1 MPLNTK
7 SRFVSLV
14 VGLIVSCQ
22 VVDMQPTDIVFTDK
36 ILSLIPQAE
45 ASGIFD
51 YSGYVPD
58 GMLQHYIPLVIQ
70 PTPTRV
76 IAKSTREEN
85 EALLLETSSEDTTQ
99 AVDMATD
106 TEVVKSTVAIEAP
119 SQKIETTAE
128 RKILD
133 LTPQG
138 ESIITFD
145 YSGEVPDGMLQISK
159 PITAQPAQSRLIA
172 VLGNEETEKPQLETP
187 VEEPVQTVDASV
199 DPAKISSVANIE
211 TREITSNI
219 GVEPKIEESEAAI
232 EISARTAKLSVVPPD
247 NVWDRIRSGYQLDN
261 LDNKIVRKYE
271 VFYSKNPKTMERII
285 DRAKDYLPYIVSE
298 VERRGLPLELALLPV
313 VESAYNPR
321 AYSRA
326 GAAGLWQFM
335 PYTGKQYGLLQNWWY
350 EGRRDIV
357 ASTDAA
363 LRHLYDLSVVFDND
377 WHLALAAYN
386 AGMYGVKK
394 AMKKNRKRNKPTDY
408 SNLSLLRETR
418 HFVPKLIAVRN
429 IVSDPEA
436 FGLTLPYLPMEPR
449 FEIVHF
455 DFQVDLGIVA
465 SQTRIQEYQLA
476 KLNPGL
482 RRTVTPPE
490 GPHRILVPSSNYHDV
505 LNWKSSLT
513 PSHAVT
519 TVLHTVKK
527 GDVLGTI
534 AEKYNV
540 SVSAIKSVNLMNSSL
555 IRIGERL
562 RIPTPASL
570 ARGNVTINAE
580 GDIIYRVKRGDTLS
594 TIGQR
599 YDVSVATLKSVNL
612 LYSDLIRVNQKL
624 QIPTPG
630 SRSVHGKIA
639 AAPDQDKP
647 KQNQRAII
655 HNVVSGDTLYR
666 IAMTYGVS
674 VAKLRVSNALSSDR
688 ILVGQKLKVPVSGTQ
703 SGVAI
708 STTEKNSLSS
718 VTRYVYTVRQGD
730 TLWKIAR
737 IHQTKVSKLM
747 QWNNIGQ
754 NYRIHAGQKII
765 IFVH

>member
-1 MPLNTK
+1 MIPADNK
-7 SRFVSLV
+7 
-14 VGLIVSCQ
+14 IVESN
-22 VVDMQPTDIVFTDK
+22 VAIEARAKK
-36 ILSLIPQAE
+36 IKTTATRKIFNLTPQAK
-45 ASGIFD
+45 AIGTFD
-51 YSGYVPD
+51 YSSEFPD
-58 GMLQHYIPLVIQ
+58 GMLKNSKPLAAQ
-70 PTPTRV
+70 SKLTR
-76 IAKSTREEN
+76 
-85 EALLLETSSEDTTQ
+85 DM
-99 AVDMATD
+99 VD
-106 TEVVKSTVAIEAP
+106 SI
-119 SQKIETTAE
+119 SRE
-128 RKILD
+128 RK
-133 LTPQG
+133 TPEI
-138 ESIITFD
+138 ESTP
-145 YSGEVPDGMLQISK
+145 EV
-159 PITAQPAQSRLIA
+159 
-172 VLGNEETEKPQLETP
+172 
-187 VEEPVQTVDASV
+187 PVQTVEVGEETEFKEPEVVIEIRARDTESNDPTISVSLSPDGKAIVTYDYSGKVPDAMLKNSKPIAVQPTPSRDIAVAESEETENSQLETLIEKPASTV
-199 DPAKISSVANIE
+199 DAGADSTTNNSETNIE
-211 TREITSNI
+211 AQETASNI
-219 GVEPKIEESEAAI
+219 SVETTIEESETTI
-232 EISARTAKLSVVPPD
+232 ENPAQPAMIKAPPD
-247 NVWDRIRSGYQLDN
+247 NVWERIRSGYQLES

-335 PYTGKQYGLLQNWWY
+335 PYTGKQYGLVQNWWY

-386 AGMYGVKK
+386 AGMYGVQK
-394 AMKKNRKRNKPTDY
+394 AIKKNRKRNKPTDY
-408 SNLSLLRETR
+408 SSLSLLRETR
-418 HFVPKLIAVRN
+418 HFVPKLIAIRN

-436 FGLTLPYLPMEPR
+436 FGLTLPYLPMVPQ
-449 FEIVHF
+449 FEMVHF

-490 GPHRILVPSSNYHDV
+490 GPHRILVPSSNYRDV
-505 LNWKSSLT
+505 LNWKSSLR

-519 TVLHTVKK
+519 TVLHTVKS

-540 SVSAIKSVNLMNSSL
+540 SISAIKSVNSMSSSL
-555 IRIGERL
+555 IRIGQRL

-570 ARGNVTINAE
+570 ARGNVRINAD

-630 SRSVHGKIA
+630 SRSVHGKIVET
-639 AAPDQDKP
+639 PVQDKP
-647 KQNQRAII
+647 KQNQRTII
-655 HNVVSGDTLYR
+655 HDVVSGDTLYR
-666 IAMTYGVS
+666 IAMTYGIS
-674 VAKLRVSNALSSDR
+674 VAKLRVSNSLSSDH
-688 ILVGQKLKVPVSGTQ
+688 IEVGQKLKVPVSGSQ
-703 SGVAI
+703 SSAAI
-708 STTEKNSLSS
+708 STAEQKSLSS
-718 VTRYVYTVRQGD
+718 ATRYVYTVRQGD
-730 TLWKIAR
+730 TLWRIAQ
-737 IHQTKVSKLM
+737 IHQTKVSNLM
-747 QWNNIGQ
+747 EWNDIGQ
-754 NYRIHAGQKII
+754 NYRIEAGQKII
-765 IFVH
+765 IFVD